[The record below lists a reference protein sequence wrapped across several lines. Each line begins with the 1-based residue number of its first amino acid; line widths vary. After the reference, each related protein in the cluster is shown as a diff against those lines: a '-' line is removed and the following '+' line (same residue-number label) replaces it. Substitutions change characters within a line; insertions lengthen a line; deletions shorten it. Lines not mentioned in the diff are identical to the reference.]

1 MFVNNEITDKG
12 LLHKMLKK
20 AAREVTMDE
29 RRVWARSA
37 ERATRDASGPSTMLR
52 RRLTR
57 PAVVVSAAPALSEV
71 AAVLRNE
78 DVAVSREA
86 LDAVRTFLTDGTDSP
101 LYGRDPLAAR
111 RAADTLRHLVVSD
124 ESVTYARQV
133 AHATA

>member
-1 MFVNNEITDKG
+1 MFANNEITDQG

-20 AAREVTMDE
+20 AAVEVTMDE

-37 ERATRDASGPSTMLR
+37 EGAIREASLPSTMLR
-52 RRLTR
+52 RRLTQ

-86 LDAVRTFLTDGTDSP
+86 LDAVRTFLTDGIDSP

-111 RAADTLRHLVVSD
+111 RAADTLRNLVVSG

>member
-1 MFVNNEITDKG
+1 MFANNEITDKG

-20 AAREVTMDE
+20 AAGEVTMDE

-37 ERATRDASGPSTMLR
+37 ERATREASLPSTMLR
-52 RRLTR
+52 RRLTQ
-57 PAVVVSAAPALSEV
+57 PAVVVSVAPALSEV

-86 LDAVRTFLTDGTDSP
+86 LDAVRTFLTDGVDSP

-111 RAADTLRHLVVSD
+111 RAADALRNLVVSGAFVKYD
-124 ESVTYARQV
+124 REVE
-133 AHATA
+133 HATA